1 MLRNTS
7 TCTVQ
12 VVYMYVYVTEPSH
25 NQHPRKKD
33 TRKLFTSEVENR
45 KPKRE
50 AEHIFFE
57 CVFSFY
63 FLFELQKYLKST
75 TR

>member
-12 VVYMYVYVTEPSH
+12 VVYMYVYVTQPSH

-50 AEHIFFE
+50 AEHNFLNVCFL
-57 CVFSFY
+57 F